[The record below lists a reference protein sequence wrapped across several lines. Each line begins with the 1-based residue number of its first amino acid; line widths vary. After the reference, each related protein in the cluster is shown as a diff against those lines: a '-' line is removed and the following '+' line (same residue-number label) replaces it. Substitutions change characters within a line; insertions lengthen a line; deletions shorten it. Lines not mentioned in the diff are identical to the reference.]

1 VMEVLEAEPG
11 SGTVCLL
18 WDSSSW
24 MITAEL
30 AVATR
35 MSSSFNS
42 GGKPDVGRI

>member
-1 VMEVLEAEPG
+1 
-11 SGTVCLL
+11 
-18 WDSSSW
+18 